1 MAVNRLNIK
10 VSTADKSVTISIG
23 QTFDEVG
30 NEQLVRT
37 WEEVELQDNI
47 NVIQDYETTRYAYK
61 NIVTNPYGGANT
73 ISYEFNFWDSAN
85 SEYPLQPNFNV
96 LGFLNKD
103 LAKPKKA
110 FTRSFMK
117 FDFYDSPLRKEQK
130 IMFTNILPLNN
141 CMRIETPV
149 DELEDPIEYFSQLA
163 NNITNP
169 TYGVFKPLCVLGP
182 LHGRSENYYIQWLKD
197 RELTEINE
205 FYMSCKFYNA
215 KNGKV
220 SNMINA
226 EPTLNQI
233 NNGEVLSYP
242 EWFYYK
248 VKLYINTSNASTTDP
263 KYRYVVTQFNEA
275 IMAMGSGNPAGT
287 GLPGGTPSGAM
298 PGTLQVPN
306 AQPIRFYEYVNP

>member
-10 VSTADKSVTISIG
+10 ASTADKSVTISIG

-47 NVIQDYETTRYAYK
+47 NVIQDYETTRYAYAN
-61 NIVTNPYGGANT
+61 NISANT
-73 ISYEFNFWDSAN
+73 ISYAFEFWDNTTS
-85 SEYPLQPNFNV
+85 SYVDNFNV

-141 CMRIETPV
+141 CMKVLTTV
-149 DELEDPIEYFSQLA
+149 DQLEDPIEYFSQLA
-163 NNITNP
+163 ADPLGIP
-169 TYGVFKPLCVLGP
+169 KYGVYVPICVLGP

-197 RELTEINE
+197 RELTEINT

-215 KNGKV
+215 KTGKV
-220 SNMINA
+220 TNMIN
-226 EPTLNQI
+226 ESPTQSQI
-233 NNGEVLSYP
+233 TNGEVLSYP
-242 EWFYYK
+242 EWFYYQ
-248 VKLYINTSNASTTDP
+248 VKLVISTSNSSTTVP
-263 KYRYVVTQFNEA
+263 KYRYVVTKFNEA
-275 IMAMGSGNPAGT
+275 IMALGGGGAAGN
-287 GLPGGTPSGAM
+287 GLPGGTPSAAV
-298 PGTLQVPN
+298 PETLLVPN
-306 AQPIRFYEYVNP
+306 GVPIKFYEYVNP

>member
-10 VSTADKSVTISIG
+10 VSPSDKSITIPIG

-47 NVIQDYETTRYAYK
+47 NVIQDYETTRYAYRN
-61 NIVTNPYGGANT
+61 NISANT
-73 ISYEFNFWDSAN
+73 VSYAFEFWDGATS
-85 SEYPLQPNFNV
+85 SYVDNFNV
-96 LGFLNKD
+96 LGFLDKD

-110 FTRSFMK
+110 FTRSFFK

-130 IMFTNILPLNN
+130 IMFTNIMPLNN
-141 CMRIETPV
+141 CMKMVKAV
-149 DELEDPIEYFSQLA
+149 DQLQDPTEYFSQIA
-163 NNITNP
+163 NNISIP
-169 TYGVFKPLCVLGP
+169 SYGVYVPICVLGP

-205 FYMSCKFYNA
+205 FYMTCKFYNA

-220 SNMINA
+220 TNMIN
-226 EPTLNQI
+226 ESPTASQI
-233 NNGEVLSYP
+233 TNGEVLSYP

-248 VKLYINTSNASTTDP
+248 VKLVISTTNASTTTP
-263 KYRYVVTQFNEA
+263 KYRYVVTKFNEA
-275 IMAMGSGNPAGT
+275 IMALGGGGAVGT
-287 GLPGGTPSGAM
+287 GLPGGTPSGAVE
-298 PGTLQVPN
+298 GTLEVPN
-306 AQPIRFYEYVNP
+306 GIPIKFYEYVNP

>member
-10 VSTADKSVTISIG
+10 ASTADKSITIPIG

-47 NVIQDYETTRYAYK
+47 NVIQDYETTRYAYAN
-61 NIVTNPYGGANT
+61 NISANT
-73 ISYEFNFWDSAN
+73 ISYAFEFWDTTTS
-85 SEYPLQPNFNV
+85 SYVDNFNV
-96 LGFLNKD
+96 LGFLDKD

-110 FTRSFMK
+110 FTRSFFK

-141 CMRIETPV
+141 CMKEMVTV
-149 DELEDPIEYFSQLA
+149 NVNEDPTEYFAQLA
-163 NNITNP
+163 ADPLGTP
-169 TYGVFKPLCVLGP
+169 RYGVYQPICLLGP

-197 RELTEINE
+197 RELTEINT

-215 KNGKV
+215 KTGKV
-220 SNMINA
+220 TNMIN
-226 EPTLNQI
+226 ESPTLSQI
-233 NNGEVLSYP
+233 TNGEVLSYP
-242 EWFYYK
+242 EWFYYE
-248 VKLYINTSNASTTDP
+248 VKLVISTSNASTTQP
-263 KYRYVVTQFNEA
+263 KYRYVVTKFNEA
-275 IMAMGSGNPAGT
+275 IMALGGGGAVGT
-287 GLPGGTPSGAM
+287 GLPGGTPSDAV

-306 AQPIRFYEYVNP
+306 AIPIKFYEYVNP

>member
-10 VSTADKSVTISIG
+10 ASTADKSVTISIG

-47 NVIQDYETTRYAYK
+47 NVIQDYETTRYAYAN
-61 NIVTNPYGGANT
+61 NISANT
-73 ISYEFNFWDSAN
+73 ISYAFEFWDNTTS
-85 SEYPLQPNFNV
+85 SYVDNFNV

-141 CMRIETPV
+141 CMKVLTTV
-149 DELEDPIEYFSQLA
+149 DQLEDPIEYFSQLA
-163 NNITNP
+163 ADPLGTP
-169 TYGVFKPLCVLGP
+169 KYGVYVPICVLGP

-197 RELTEINE
+197 RELTEINT

-215 KNGKV
+215 KTGKV
-220 SNMINA
+220 TNMIN
-226 EPTLNQI
+226 ESPTQSQI
-233 NNGEVLSYP
+233 TNGEVLSYP
-242 EWFYYK
+242 EWFYYQ
-248 VKLYINTSNASTTDP
+248 VKLVISTSNSSTTVP
-263 KYRYVVTQFNEA
+263 KYRYVVTKFNEA
-275 IMAMGSGNPAGT
+275 IMALGSGGAVGNGI
-287 GLPGGTPSGAM
+287 PGGTPPDAV
-298 PGTLQVPN
+298 PETLLVPN
-306 AQPIRFYEYVNP
+306 GVPIKFYEYVNP